1 MRASFDEEEWYRGAG
16 YKFLIQPF
24 VSSTL
29 GRKDGGF
36 FLPNILEENMK
47 KKFIAIVAIASVIFA
62 ACGRNDKANSTTKAE
77 GDALLIGSTF
87 PLTGQYSNYGTSTL
101 NGIKIAVDEMNA
113 EGGIKGKEIH
123 LESLDDKGELT
134 DSVTNYHKLVQEG
147 SQAIIGTNTSTPSLA
162 IAEASVA
169 DKIPVITPTGT
180 EESITKDKENVFR
193 ACFTNPYQGDLLAI
207 FAKDTL
213 EAKTAAILVNS
224 ASDYSTGIADAFEK
238 KAEELGIDVVAKEAY
253 GENDT
258 DFKAQLTSIARKN
271 PDILLIPD
279 YYEKL
284 ALITPQARDAN
295 IKAVFLGGDGWDG
308 ILKTMDPSNY
318 DVIQNSYFTNH
329 FSIEDTDPKVQEF
342 IKNYKEKYGE
352 EPTAF
357 SALGYDTVY
366 ILKQGFEK
374 AASDSN
380 EDRNAA
386 IKSLDFKG
394 ITGAFKF
401 DENNNPQ
408 KAASIMKIDKG
419 AYRFDSTINPR

>member
-1 MRASFDEEEWYRGAG
+1 
-16 YKFLIQPF
+16 
-24 VSSTL
+24 
-29 GRKDGGF
+29 
-36 FLPNILEENMK
+36 MK
-47 KKFIAIVAIASVIFA
+47 KKFIAMLAMASVIFT
-62 ACGRNDKANSTTKAE
+62 ACGKNDDRNVNKAKEDT
-77 GDALLIGSTF
+77 LVIGSTF
-87 PLTGQYSNYGTSTL
+87 PLTGQYSNYGISTL
-101 NGIKIAVDEMNA
+101 NGIKMAVEEINA
-113 EGGIKGKEIH
+113 NGGIGGKEIS
-123 LESLDDKGELT
+123 LDSLDDKGELT
-134 DSVTNYHKLVQEG
+134 DSVTNYHQLVQNG

-169 DKIPVITPTGT
+169 DGIPVITPTGT
-180 EESITKDKENVFR
+180 EESITKGKANVFR

-207 FAKDTL
+207 FAKDKL

-224 ASDYSTGIADAFEK
+224 SSDYSTGIADSFEK
-238 KAEELGIDVVAKEAY
+238 KAEELGIEVLARESY

-284 ALITPQARDAN
+284 SLITPQARDAN
-295 IKAVFLGGDGWDG
+295 ITAAFLGGDGWDG

-352 EPTAF
+352 DPTAF
-357 SALGYDTVY
+357 SALGYDTVF

-374 AASDSN
+374 AESDTN
-380 EDRNAA
+380 EARNAA
-386 IKSLDFKG
+386 IKNIDFKG
-394 ITGAFKF
+394 ITGSFKF

-408 KAASIMKIDKG
+408 KAASIMRIDNG
-419 AYRFDSTINPR
+419 EYRFDSTINPR